1 MIWFLIGAGI
11 GAGSLAYSLIQRP
24 MQAKS
29 GLDFLGGFA
38 VSGGLGALVIGTPL
52 WLIFG

>member
-1 MIWFLIGAGI
+1 MIWFLIGAGV

-24 MQAKS
+24 VRAKS
-29 GLDFLGGFA
+29 GFDALMGFV